1 MQSTT
6 YDKLTPAQLM
16 ELCVYREARGEGMIG
31 KRGVAWVIQNRVSHP
46 SWWGHDMR
54 GVITKPF
61 QFSSF
66 NPGDPNSNVWPQDD
80 EPAFIDCVAASGGVL
95 SGSDTDPTSGAQYYN
110 DISIETPLAWVNA
123 GYQLTLAVGRLKFF
137 RQPL

>member
-1 MQSTT
+1 MQATS
-6 YDKLTPAQLM
+6 YVNLTPEELM

-31 KRGVAWVIQNRVSHP
+31 KRGVAWTIQNRATHP
-46 SWWGHDMR
+46 SWWGHDIR
-54 GVITKPF
+54 GVVTKPF

-66 NPGDPNSNVWPQDD
+66 NADDPNSNVWPEDSDAFQDCIT
-80 EPAFIDCVAASGGVL
+80 ACSGVL
-95 SGSDTDPTSGAQYYN
+95 AGTDTDPTQGAQYYH

-137 RQPL
+137 RQ